1 MEPIRSGPDPLPDV
15 LAAVEAG
22 LPVLRATAVDLDRM
36 ERDQDRISGNALS
49 AAILRDAFMSLR
61 VMRFIHSHRS
71 RSQTVDITT
80 IAHAIMMLGQ
90 ARFFR
95 EFTKLPVVD
104 VQLKAHPQAVARI
117 HAAMSRAR
125 LAALFARDWAN
136 CRHDMDPEEVMIAA
150 LLHDV
155 TESLVV
161 LWQPA
166 ADAQLP
172 PAVAIDL
179 RQRLFEQLGLPG
191 LIRDLARDDSDLDAR
206 VLNVRYACDLARHCA
221 YGWFDPAIAVD
232 LANAQRLLH
241 ISAPELWE
249 RVRRVV
255 LAAAREWT
263 HYRVRP
269 SAAYLLLLPD
279 SDSDDRP
286 GVGAEANPDA
296 V

>member
-1 MEPIRSGPDPLPDV
+1 MEPIRSGRDALAEV
-15 LAAVEAG
+15 LAAVDAG
-22 LPVLRATAVDLDRM
+22 LPVLRATALDLDRF

-49 AAILRDAFMSLR
+49 AAILRDPFMTLR
-61 VMRFIHSHRS
+61 VMRFIQSHRS

-95 EFTKLPVVD
+95 EFQKRPMVD
-104 VQLKAHPQAVARI
+104 AQLKAHPRAVALI
-117 HAAMSRAR
+117 HAGMSRAR

-136 CRHDMDPEEVMIAA
+136 YRHDMDPEEVMVAA
-150 LLHDV
+150 LLHDI
-155 TESLVV
+155 TELLVV
-161 LWQPA
+161 LWQPGS
-166 ADAQLP
+166 DGQLP
-172 PAVAIDL
+172 AAVAVEL
-179 RQRLFEQLGLPG
+179 RQGLFEQLGLPG

-221 YGWFDPAIAVD
+221 YGWFDPAITVD

-241 ISAPELWE
+241 ISAPEMWE

-263 HYRVRP
+263 H
-269 SAAYLLLLPD
+269 
-279 SDSDDRP
+279 
-286 GVGAEANPDA
+286 
-296 V
+296 